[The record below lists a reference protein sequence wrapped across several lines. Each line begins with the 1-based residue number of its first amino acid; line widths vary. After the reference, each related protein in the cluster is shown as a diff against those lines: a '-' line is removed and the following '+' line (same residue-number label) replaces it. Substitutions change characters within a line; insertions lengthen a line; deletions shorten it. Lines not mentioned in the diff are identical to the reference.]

1 MDILI
6 AIVVVVLVFYA
17 DKKKR
22 QKRGQG
28 NVSRPNQQNVSR
40 QNMSRPMGNTMQAA
54 SEVMQKNMTQTQRE
68 LKERLQKKYGNVMQ
82 QSREMQ
88 QPLQNR
94 QMQQY
99 VKSTQTRQQAEAKAP
114 AQRQTAA
121 KAPMQQYVQNGVT
134 KSEAKRQEN
143 DILSRAT
150 ANVQEDA
157 VDELRLERNKDS
169 ADNILQLGIV
179 ENSELMQQVAD
190 LMITGYTGEPS
201 FSRDFIAEGVEMLN
215 RCETMEC

>member
-6 AIVVVVLVFYA
+6 AIVVVVLVLYA

-28 NVSRPNQQNVSR
+28 NVGRPNQQNVSR

-82 QSREMQ
+82 QSREVQ

-99 VKSTQTRQQAEAKAP
+99 VKSTQTRQQAEAKAL

-134 KSEAKRQEN
+134 KSETKRQEN

>member
-1 MDILI
+1 MNILI
-6 AIVVVVLVFYA
+6 AIVIVVLVLYA

-28 NVSRPNQQNVSR
+28 NVSR

-68 LKERLQKKYGNVMQ
+68 LKERLQKKYGNV
-82 QSREMQ
+82 
-88 QPLQNR
+88 
-94 QMQQY
+94 
-99 VKSTQTRQQAEAKAP
+99 
-114 AQRQTAA
+114 
-121 KAPMQQYVQNGVT
+121 MQQYVQNGVT